1 MRNIR
6 VLLEV
11 FRQDIRQDC
20 AGDGV
25 LNADMDEMRAAEA
38 VAGALLI
45 LLLELEDL
53 LCGLQ
58 KLLPVRREAER
69 TAAHEQR
76 CPQFLLKLR
85 YLLGQRLLRNEQ
97 MFRGYRKALLVGH
110 GSEAFQQ

>member
-1 MRNIR
+1 M
-6 VLLEV
+6 LLEV
-11 FRQDIRQDC
+11 FRQDIRQDR

-69 TAAHEQR
+69 TAAHKQR
-76 CPQFLLKLR
+76 RPQFLFQLR
-85 YLLGQRLLRNEQ
+85 YLL
-97 MFRGYRKALLVGH
+97 
-110 GSEAFQQ
+110 